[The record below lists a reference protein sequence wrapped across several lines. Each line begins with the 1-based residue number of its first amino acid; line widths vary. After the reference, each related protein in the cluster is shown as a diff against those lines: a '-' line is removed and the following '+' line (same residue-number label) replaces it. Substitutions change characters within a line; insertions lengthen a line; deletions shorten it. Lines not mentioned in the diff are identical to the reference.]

1 MEAEA
6 RGTWPQSPGKPGAP
20 RSWEKQKGPSPLRG
34 NQPCPPLYFRLW
46 PPERERT
53 IYCFKPP
60 SEWFFV
66 SAAPGHSPGV
76 QGWESDQHEPVE
88 GGL

>member
-53 IYCFKPP
+53 IYCLSHQASGPLLQPPQDTRQGFKAGRVT
-60 SEWFFV
+60 SM
-66 SAAPGHSPGV
+66 S
-76 QGWESDQHEPVE
+76 Q
-88 GGL
+88 